1 MTLLICAL
9 LILAGV
15 TALLV
20 IFNTEPDVER
30 ESAVRESAMLVEVTG
45 VEAGTFRPV
54 IEAMGTVRPAREV
67 TLRPRIDGEV
77 VELAAEFVPGG
88 EVAAGDILLRL
99 DEADY
104 RIALEQRQ
112 SELQQALA
120 ELDIELGR
128 QQIAERDYRQL
139 DKELQPENRAL
150 VLREPQLKSAEAA
163 VRAARAAVAQAQLD
177 LERTAVRAPFHAQ
190 VLSREVNVGSQVSTG
205 AALARLVGL
214 DTYWVE
220 ATIPLDRL
228 RWLTFAEQSAAGS
241 SVTVRHRTAWPE
253 GVSREGTLY
262 RLVGELEGETRMARV
277 LVAVDDPLG
286 RAAGGGL
293 PGLIIG
299 SFVECRILGRPIEN
313 VVRIR
318 RDLVRKGDTVWVMRN
333 GTLAIQ
339 PIAIVFQDAEFA
351 YVSEG
356 LDADDRVV
364 TSSLATVKDG
374 IPLRLKS

>member
-120 ELDIELGR
+120 ALDIELGR